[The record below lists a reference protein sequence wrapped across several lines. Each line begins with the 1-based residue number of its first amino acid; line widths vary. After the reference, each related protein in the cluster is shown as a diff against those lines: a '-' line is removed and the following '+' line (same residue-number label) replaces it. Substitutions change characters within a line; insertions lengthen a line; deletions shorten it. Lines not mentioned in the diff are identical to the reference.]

1 MTIRNIL
8 YHGFNGEAGEA
19 VEQAAIRLAD
29 DHDASLTALSVVDNT
44 PIPTYVMPYVPVN
57 MAETYI
63 DEARADAQKVKA
75 RCAESERTSGR
86 SIEWRY
92 AEGDIRAVFTQQA
105 RYTDLCVLAQG
116 AGDNVPVGPSLN
128 LPSDLVM
135 SSGRPVLVV
144 PWNWSGSHIGKR
156 VVISWNGSK
165 EATRALHD
173 SMPILEKADAVKVI
187 TVGPEETRHI
197 PGAETAQHLAQHG
210 VNVEAD
216 HVIERDRS
224 TAEAICDSVRDFGAD
239 LLVGGAWGHSRMLQ
253 TIMGGVTHDLLN
265 NPPAPLFL
273 SH

>member
-8 YHGFNGEAGEA
+8 YHGFNGKAGDA
-19 VEQAAIRLAD
+19 VERAAVLLAND
-29 DHDASLTALSVVDNT
+29 YDASLTALSVVDNT

-57 MAETYI
+57 MPESYI

-75 RCAESERTSGR
+75 RCTESERTSGR

-92 AEGDIRAVFTQQA
+92 AEGNLRAIFTQHA

-128 LPSDLVM
+128 LPSDLVL
-135 SSGRPVLVV
+135 STGRPILVV
-144 PWNWSGSHIGKR
+144 PWNWNGSHIGKL
-156 VVISWNGSK
+156 VVVAWDASR

-173 SMPILEKADAVKVI
+173 SMSILERADAVKVI
-187 TVGPEETRHI
+187 TVGPEKTRHI
-197 PGAETAQHLAQHG
+197 SGAETAQHLAHHG
-210 VNVEAD
+210 VKVEAE
-216 HVIERDRS
+216 HIIERDRS
-224 TAEAICDSVRDFGAD
+224 TAEAICDAVKDFGAD
-239 LLVGGAWGHSRMLQ
+239 LLVSGAWGHSRMLQ
-253 TIMGGVTHDLLN
+253 TIMGGVTRDLLH